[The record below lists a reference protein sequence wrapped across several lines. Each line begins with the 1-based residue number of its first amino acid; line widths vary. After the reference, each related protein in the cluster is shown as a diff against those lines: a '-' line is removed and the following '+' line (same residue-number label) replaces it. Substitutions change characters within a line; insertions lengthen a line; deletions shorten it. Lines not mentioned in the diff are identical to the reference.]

1 MECLI
6 CKDLGEEPLQE
17 NTACSCKYKR
27 HNSCWIDY
35 IHSRPKSTCPLCRTD
50 LSVKAKYIPKV
61 PYTPQLRTIPEE
73 RSREERLTLVTQ
85 SYQNESVVIEVH
97 QQQQIQKK
105 VSKFLTSLLCAAL
118 ITAIVVLV
126 IIVF

>member
-6 CKDLGEEPLQE
+6 CKDSGQEPLQE
-17 NTACSCKYKR
+17 NTSCPCKYKR

-35 IHSRPKSTCPLCRTD
+35 IHSRPKTSCPLCRTD
-50 LSVKAKYIPKV
+50 LSKKPKYIPKV

-73 RSREERLTLVTQ
+73 RSREERLIQVTQ
-85 SYQNESVVIEVH
+85 SYQNEIVIEV
-97 QQQQIQKK
+97 QQPQEQFQKK

-118 ITAIVVLV
+118 ITAIIVL
-126 IIVF
+126 IIVVF

>member
-6 CKDLGEEPLQE
+6 CKDSGEEPLQD
-17 NTACSCKYKR
+17 NTACPCKYKR

-35 IHSRPKSTCPLCRTD
+35 IHSRSKTSCPLCRTD
-50 LSVKAKYIPKV
+50 LSVKAKYTPKV

-73 RSREERLTLVTQ
+73 RSREERLIQITQ
-85 SYQNESVVIEVH
+85 SYQNESIIEVQQP
-97 QQQQIQKK
+97 QQQFQKK

-118 ITAIVVLV
+118 ITAIIVLV